1 MKRITTYFLGFLFL
15 TTTTQLK
22 AQEEEFIWLDPYRD
36 TDERIEALLGAM
48 TLEEK
53 ASQLID
59 VSEGIPRLHI
69 PTYNWWN
76 EALHGVARNGRAT
89 VFPQAIGMAA
99 TFDKDLLQNIGT
111 AIGAEA
117 RAKFLVAQEMDNRSR
132 YAGLTFWSPNVNIF
146 RDPRWGRGQE
156 TYGEDPYL
164 SGQMGLHFVKGLQ
177 GDHDKY
183 LQAAACAKHYAV
195 HSGPEEDRHV
205 FDAVPS
211 MKDFRETYLPAFKTL
226 VVDGDVEA
234 VMGAYN
240 RVFGEPACGSELL
253 LDDILRKEWGFD
265 GHVVS
270 DCGAILDFYAHHKV
284 YKDGAE
290 ATAAAIKAGTDLNC
304 GKVYKESVVA
314 AIDQGLITEKEVDER
329 LTNLLRTRIKLGLLD
344 PKEINPF
351 NNVSSDT
358 VGCHTHRRLAYEAA
372 LKSAVLLKNDN
383 NALPLKKDIRTLYV
397 VGPNANNS
405 EVLLGNYFGM
415 SGTMTNILEGI
426 VSKVSLGTSINY
438 KQGILLDRPNVNPI
452 DWSTGEAAS
461 ADACIAVV
469 GISGLIEG
477 EEGEAI
483 ASDAKGDRNNIKLPQ
498 NQIDYLKKIKSK
510 SKNPLIVII
519 TGGSPMNL
527 MDIVDVADAILFAWY
542 PGQEGGEAIADIVF
556 GNESPSGKL
565 PLTFP
570 KSLDQLPAYDDY
582 TMEGRTY
589 RYMDVDPL
597 YPFGYGLTY
606 TQFDYSDIKFN
617 KDKIKSKEDLVA
629 TVTVT
634 NKGTVEAEEVV
645 QLYLSD
651 YEVKFGA
658 PNHSL
663 KDFQR
668 VRLAP
673 GQSKEI
679 SFTIPQDKRIIFDD
693 EGKEVNPRGKLTV
706 SIGSASPMPRSKE
719 LGATLSAKSVT
730 INK

>member
-1 MKRITTYFLGFLFL
+1 MKKITSIILGLLL
-15 TTTTQLK
+15 TSNLL

-36 TDERIEALLGAM
+36 TDERIEALLNAM

-53 ASQLID
+53 ASQLVD
-59 VSEGIPRLHI
+59 VSEAIPRLHLS
-69 PTYNWWN
+69 TYNWWN

-99 TFDKDLLQNIGT
+99 TFDKELLEDIGT

-117 RAKFLVAQEMDNRSR
+117 RAKFLIAQQMDNRSR

-177 GDHDKY
+177 GNHEKY

-195 HSGPEEDRHV
+195 HSGPEEFRHV
-205 FDAVPS
+205 FDASPS
-211 MKDFRETYLPAFKTL
+211 LKDFRETYLPAFKTL

-270 DCGAILDFYAHHKV
+270 DCGAIHDFYAHHKTS
-284 YKDGAE
+284 KDGVA

-304 GKVYKESVVA
+304 GDVYKANIVA
-314 AIDQGLITEKEVDER
+314 AVTKGLLSEKDIDMR
-329 LTNLLRTRIKLGLLD
+329 LTNMLRTRIKLGLLD
-344 PKEINPF
+344 PVEINPY
-351 NNVSSDT
+351 NNVSPDT
-358 VGCHTHRRLAYEAA
+358 VGCTAHRSIAYEAA

-383 NALPLKKDIRTLYV
+383 NALPLNKNIRTLYV

-415 SGTMTNILEGI
+415 SGNMTNILEGI

-452 DWSTGEAAS
+452 DWSTGEAAA
-461 ADACIAVV
+461 ADACIAVM
-469 GISGLIEG
+469 GISGLLEG

-483 ASDAKGDRNNIKLPQ
+483 ASADKGDRNNIKLPQ
-498 NQIDYLKKIKSK
+498 NQIDYLKKIKSQ

-527 MDIVDVADAILFAWY
+527 SDIVDVADAILFAWY
-542 PGQEGGEAIADIVF
+542 PGQEGGEAVADIVF

-589 RYMDVDPL
+589 RYMNVDPL
-597 YPFGYGLTY
+597 FPFGYGLSY
-606 TQFDYSDIKFN
+606 TQFKYSDIQFN
-617 KDKIKSKEDLVA
+617 KEKIKAKEDLVA
-629 TVTVT
+629 TVIIT
-634 NKGTVEAEEVV
+634 NNGQVEAEEVV

-651 YEVKFGA
+651 YEVKFDA

-668 VRLAP
+668 IRLAP
-673 GQSKEI
+673 GASKEI
-679 SFTIPQDKRIIFDD
+679 TFKISKDKRIIFDD
-693 EGKEVNPRGKLTV
+693 NGEEVLPKGKLTV
-706 SIGSASPMPRSKE
+706 TIGGASPMPRSKE
-719 LGATLSAKSVT
+719 LGAQLSSKSVT
-730 INK
+730 IQ